1 MYTTVLVIEQEFLIR
16 CLLMKVL
23 LLAVYCTQGVANR
36 AEALAL
42 LRAQPA
48 DLILADGRICDHE
61 AQMLCREIRQA
72 SPAPI
77 LLLVSSN
84 RKSDLQRCLAWGADD
99 CIAKPFTLTDVR
111 SRVRRL
117 LNRQCVVKVLEAQ

>member
-1 MYTTVLVIEQEFLIR
+1 
-16 CLLMKVL
+16 
-23 LLAVYCTQGVANR
+23 
-36 AEALAL
+36 
-42 LRAQPA
+42 
-48 DLILADGRICDHE
+48 
-61 AQMLCREIRQA
+61 MLCREIRQA